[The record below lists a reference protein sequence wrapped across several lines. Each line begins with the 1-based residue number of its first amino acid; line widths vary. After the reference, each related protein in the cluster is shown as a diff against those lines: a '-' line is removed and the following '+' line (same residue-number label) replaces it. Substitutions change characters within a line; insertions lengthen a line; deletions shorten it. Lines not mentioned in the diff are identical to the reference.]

1 MSFDCLAQ
9 EHQRE
14 KGSFKK
20 IVAILKELLKHS
32 NIDLEVNS
40 VFTPITVGSLSDS
53 MRFLIELGV
62 SDINFSLSIIEPWE
76 QSSILKLEKE
86 MIKLRKLLLV
96 HHERKANIPVIGFRE
111 DLGKGFFYCAGGKDR
126 LALTP
131 DEEIWGCQLFP
142 DYFKGK
148 EKSPEYKKFFFGTL
162 GHFIKKH
169 KNIYP
174 RISSNYSQLSMDN
187 CSTSNMDCFL
197 CSELEN
203 CQVCPV
209 NAAIASR
216 TLCRIPSY
224 VCKILKI
231 KSKEIKKF
239 RKELQKNNLL

>member
-1 MSFDCLAQ
+1 LSFDCLAQ

-20 IVAILKELLKHS
+20 IVSILQELLKHP

-40 VFTPITVGSLSDS
+40 VFTPITVCSLSDS
-53 MRFLIELGV
+53 IKFLMELGV
-62 SDINFSLSIIEPWE
+62 SDINFSLSIITPWE
-76 QSSILKLEKE
+76 QSSILKLEEE
-86 MIKLRKLLLV
+86 MIKLKKLLLV
-96 HHERKANIPVIGFRE
+96 QYKRKANIPVIDFRE

-148 EKSPEYKKFFFGTL
+148 EKSPEHKKYYFGTL
-162 GHFIKKH
+162 DTFIKHH

-174 RISSNYSQLSMDN
+174 RISSNYSQLSMEN

-197 CSELEN
+197 CSELKN

-216 TLCRIPSY
+216 TLCQIPSY
-224 VCKILKI
+224 VCEILKI
-231 KSKEIKKF
+231 RAKEINTF
-239 RKELQKNNLL
+239 RKEL